1 MKAFFYDLFGLN
13 EWLLLFFHS
22 FRFQELDGIWT
33 IVRFAYSYWVV
44 GVLMLG
50 VVVHYLRHRW
60 TASAPSLR
68 CMGLFLAELIVA
80 FSVVWVAVVLI
91 QNIGEWPRTE
101 DVVYSALLLPASA
114 LGDKGLPA
122 SAPAIAAMLMCLL
135 WHRVHLPIK
144 WALIAY
150 VLFGCVMSV
159 VLTIHWPIEVLAG
172 LVVGVI
178 GAKFAQWYVLFATR
192 LAQNK

>member
-1 MKAFFYDLFGLN
+1 
-13 EWLLLFFHS
+13 
-22 FRFQELDGIWT
+22 
-33 IVRFAYSYWVV
+33 
-44 GVLMLG
+44 
-50 VVVHYLRHRW
+50 
-60 TASAPSLR
+60 
-68 CMGLFLAELIVA
+68 MGLFLAELIVA

-101 DVVYSALLLPASA
+101 DVFYSALL
-114 LGDKGLPA
+114 LPA

-135 WHRVHLPIK
+135 WRRVHIHIK

-159 VLTIHWPIEVLAG
+159 VLAIHWPIEVLAG
-172 LVVGVI
+172 LVMGVI